1 MSAEYTPEVRQRA
14 VFGEYSDTGTAI
26 RINDWA
32 LNNGIHIRYCAQAAK
47 GCEWVIFIGGHW
59 QQDDT
64 GSIMLGIVRRFVDAE
79 MLEVARMIGAGLED
93 RAGVKSKAAFKLL
106 NVKSQIPVLTMLSK
120 LEGVGV
126 KMTAFDANPSTV
138 QVESVSGE
146 FLVIDLPSS
155 NARKA
160 VAEDMCLKICGA
172 KYDPEAVCPNFED
185 VIDKAMVGDVERV
198 QYMKR
203 TAGYALYGHNR
214 DEILPVYVGSG
225 GNLKTT
231 VLEMYLGVMG
241 DYAVTALPSLLMARE
256 AGAATNDVARLVGV
270 RLVVCSESKENDRL
284 DDGMVK
290 RMASNE
296 QQTARFLHK
305 EFIQFTP
312 QWLVVLATNHT
323 PIVRATDS
331 GFWRRIILNEFNYTV
346 PASDRD
352 VNFRANHLDAEAS
365 GILNWMLTGARMY
378 ASEGLKA
385 PKSVVNA
392 TGGYRSQSDVI
403 EQWYNVSVTSGPGAL
418 MISDAWKMF
427 VEWYKADFGDEPK
440 TMNSRV
446 LSKWLRG
453 RGLTVS
459 QTNGVTRIWGIRA
472 KTQADWDLEA
482 DDVIA

>member
-1 MSAEYTPEVRQRA
+1 M
-14 VFGEYSDTGTAI
+14 
-26 RINDWA
+26 
-32 LNNGIHIRYCAQAAK
+32 
-47 GCEWVIFIGGHW
+47 
-59 QQDDT
+59 
-64 GSIMLGIVRRFVDAE
+64 
-79 MLEVARMIGAGLED
+79 
-93 RAGVKSKAAFKLL
+93 
-106 NVKSQIPVLTMLSK
+106 
-120 LEGVGV
+120 
-126 KMTAFDANPSTV
+126 
-138 QVESVSGE
+138 
-146 FLVIDLPSS
+146 
-155 NARKA
+155 
-160 VAEDMCLKICGA
+160 
-172 KYDPEAVCPNFED
+172 
-185 VIDKAMVGDVERV
+185 
-198 QYMKR
+198 
-203 TAGYALYGHNR
+203 
-214 DEILPVYVGSG
+214 
-225 GNLKTT
+225 
-231 VLEMYLGVMG
+231 
-241 DYAVTALPSLLMARE
+241 
-256 AGAATNDVARLVGV
+256 ARLVGV